1 MTRAHFA
8 FLVLTAC
15 DPTVYGGLEDQAS
28 TRVAEAPDS
37 YPRGGFGAV
46 LAAFQGDRG
55 SIPISALV
63 VSAGTASPVAIYDV
77 WDGHDIVLSGPRD
90 DDCTDTGECDDG
102 AGSALAGIPMWRRG
116 MLGEGRLCT
125 IIAAS
130 TAESVLVQCESTTL
144 VDRFVVGGGRAF
156 GAAMVSVAG
165 ATSTHAL
172 AVIGAPA
179 IGPIDAG
186 RLYRLPDGAAPVEIA
201 LPAGVSPAGGH
212 LGAELAAYAIDA
224 QHVFVAGAA
233 IDGNRVVV
241 AEVFDEGAGVQ
252 SDVIACIDD
261 PAGGFGGSLLFAD
274 LTNDGVPELVV
285 GSTADATGRLETVR
299 VYPGTGR
306 PGRGTCGPWAA
317 APAELACPSVQG
329 VDCAASGFGG
339 DLAAGDLDGD
349 SNLELL
355 VGAPFAT
362 VEGVS
367 RAGTVFV
374 FRGSASGPDVATTRA
389 LRFSSPEA
397 DDRLGT
403 TVAAAGSLLS
413 SATPRHEPIA
423 SAPGRDAFAAFLC
436 SGLPGDEPAIGER
449 CLPM

>member
-1 MTRAHFA
+1 
-8 FLVLTAC
+8 
-15 DPTVYGGLEDQAS
+15 VYGGLQDQAS
-28 TRVAEAPDS
+28 TRVADAPDG
-37 YPRGGFGAV
+37 YPRGNFGTA

-55 SIPISALV
+55 GIPVSALV
-63 VSAGTASPVAIYDV
+63 VSAGTASPVATYDV
-77 WDGHDIVLSGPRD
+77 WDGNDIVLSGPRD
-90 DDCTDTGECDDG
+90 DDCTETGDCDEG
-102 AGSALAGIPMWRRG
+102 AGSAVAGISVWKRG
-116 MLGEGRLCT
+116 MPGEAKLCRL
-125 IIAAS
+125 IAAS
-130 TAESVLVQCESTTL
+130 TTGSVVVVCESTSV
-144 VDRFVVGGGRAF
+144 VDPFAVPGRAF
-156 GAAMVSVAG
+156 GAAMVSVGG
-165 ATSTHAL
+165 APSPL
-172 AVIGAPA
+172 AVALIGAPGV
-179 IGPIDAG
+179 GPADVGA
-186 RLYRLPDGAAPVEIA
+186 LYRLPDGAAPVEVV
-201 LPAGVSPAGGH
+201 LPAGASPAGGR
-212 LGAELAAYAIDA
+212 LGTELAAYAIDA

-233 IDGNRVVV
+233 VDGHRVVV
-241 AEVFDEGAGVQ
+241 AEIFDEGAGAQ

-274 LTNDGVPELVV
+274 LTNDGAPELIV

-306 PGRGTCGPWAA
+306 PGRGTCGPWSA

-349 SNLELL
+349 SNDELL

-362 VEGVS
+362 VEGTS

-389 LRFSSPEA
+389 LRLSSPEA

-403 TVAAAGSLLS
+403 TVAVAGSLLS
-413 SATPRHEPIA
+413 SATPRQEPIA

-436 SGLPGDEPAIGER
+436 SGLPGDEPGIGER
-449 CLPM
+449 CLPR